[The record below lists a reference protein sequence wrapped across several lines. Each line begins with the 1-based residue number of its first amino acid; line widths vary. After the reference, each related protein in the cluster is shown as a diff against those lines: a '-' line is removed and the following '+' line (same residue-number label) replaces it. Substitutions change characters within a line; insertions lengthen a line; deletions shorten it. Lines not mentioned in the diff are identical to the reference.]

1 MKFESFDTNGEVFST
16 LKNDIITVIVLEATT
31 ELASFMSP
39 VETVTIVSGTQLEW
53 SLPEIDGGEAE
64 VYGVQL
70 DTDPLLTDYLKY
82 NIKSNNVTYD
92 GTVIAGVTRQTFV
105 NVKITL
111 INTAGENLYSQSIVI
126 YLPLNDEVL
135 SDDQE
140 EEVSIE
146 EIVSFDTEEKEEKT
160 PENACKLQQQLAPK
174 IGPKQTTEDYVDGLK
189 ESMQRARVE
198 AGSRAGFS
206 LEEISKLPEAYLT
219 SISKNGEVLI
229 TFSKEIN
236 FPLEILRPWELEEES
251 SDAKSRKNGAKL

>member
-1 MKFESFDTNGEVFST
+1 M
-16 LKNDIITVIVLEATT
+16 
-31 ELASFMSP
+31 
-39 VETVTIVSGTQLEW
+39 
-53 SLPEIDGGEAE
+53 
-64 VYGVQL
+64 
-70 DTDPLLTDYLKY
+70 DPLLSDYFKY
-82 NIKSNNVTYD
+82 SIKSNNVTYD

-135 SDDQE
+135 SDGQE

-146 EIVSFDTEEKEEKT
+146 EIVSLDTEEEEEEDKT
-160 PENACKLQQQLAPK
+160 PEKACRLQQQLAPK
-174 IGPKQTTEDYVDGLK
+174 IGPKLTTEDYVDGLK
-189 ESMQRARVE
+189 ESMYRARVE

-206 LEEISKLPEAYLT
+206 PEEISKLPEAYLT

-236 FPLEILRPWELEEES
+236 FPLKILRPWELEEES
-251 SDAKSRKNGAKL
+251 SDAKSRKNGARL